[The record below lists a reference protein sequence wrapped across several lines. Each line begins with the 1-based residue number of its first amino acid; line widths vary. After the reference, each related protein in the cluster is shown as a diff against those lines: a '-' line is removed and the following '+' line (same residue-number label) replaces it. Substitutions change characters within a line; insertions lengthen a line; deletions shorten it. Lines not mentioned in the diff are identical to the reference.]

1 MVTKGEVS
9 VKELQDVDIFAGLDA
24 QELEPISR
32 ACRQR
37 IYQAGERCAV
47 QGEVIDE
54 LRIVNEGRVALEMQI
69 EVAPYTQT
77 LSLTTLTKG
86 KVFAWSALVE
96 PNILTSSAR
105 CIERAQVICIKAS
118 DLQHIFREKPT
129 VECLVMENL
138 AKIISCRLRDTR
150 NQLVRL
156 VAELI
161 RQGK

>member
-1 MVTKGEVS
+1 MVTKGEVL

-37 IYQAGERCAV
+37 TYQAGERCAV

-77 LSLTTLTKG
+77 LSLTTLTQG
-86 KVFAWSALVE
+86 NVFAWSALVE
-96 PNILTSSAR
+96 PNVLTSSAR

>member
-37 IYQAGERCAV
+37 TYQAGERCAV

-86 KVFAWSALVE
+86 NVFAWSALVE
-96 PNILTSSAR
+96 PNVLTSSAR